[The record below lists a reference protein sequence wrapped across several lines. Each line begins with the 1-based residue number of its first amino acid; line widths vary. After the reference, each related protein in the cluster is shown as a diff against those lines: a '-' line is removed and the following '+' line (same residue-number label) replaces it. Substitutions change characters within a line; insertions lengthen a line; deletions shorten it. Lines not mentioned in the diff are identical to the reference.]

1 MQHNDIID
9 LLLQLAIMLACGR
22 LLAEFMLKLKQP
34 AVVGELLA
42 GVLLGP
48 TILGH
53 FDPEIFN
60 GIFPSEGNAAVGLRG
75 FIEVAVVLLLFIAGM
90 EVDLNVMWQLGRSA
104 LRTSLLGMLIPFLLG
119 AALPFAFSDYFPTEG
134 TENWILALFLG
145 TAMSITALPVI
156 ARILMDLD
164 LFRSRLGILIIASAM
179 MVDLVGWL
187 IFSAILSLIRQD
199 PEQQAVWVTILLT
212 LGFTLFM
219 LTAGKWLISRS
230 LSWIK
235 NYMAW
240 PGGMLSLSIAFC
252 FLSAA
257 FTEYI
262 GLHAIFGAFIFG
274 VALGDSEYF
283 PENAKEIVHQF
294 INNVFS
300 PLFFVSIGLTIDFI
314 ADFDFSL
321 TLLIIVISFAG
332 KIIGSGFGTWLGG
345 YHWRESL
352 AVGFGMNAR
361 GAMEIILGII
371 ALEAG
376 LITKPLLVALVIMA
390 LLTSI
395 TSGPLMKWS
404 LGSRIARNPS
414 TKSKVPP
421 HDV

>member
-1 MQHNDIID
+1 MQNNDIID
-9 LLLQLAIMLACGR
+9 LLLQLAIMLASGR
-22 LLAEFMLKLKQP
+22 LLAEVMLKLKQP

-42 GVLLGP
+42 GILLGP

-53 FDPEIFN
+53 FDPEIFQRL
-60 GIFPSEGNAAVGLRG
+60 FPSDGNASIGLRG

-119 AALPFAFSDYFPTEG
+119 GALPYVFAGHFPTDG
-134 TENWILALFLG
+134 TETWILALFLG

-164 LFRSRLGILIIASAM
+164 LFRSRLGILIISSAM
-179 MVDLVGWL
+179 MCDLVGWL
-187 IFSAILSLIRQD
+187 VFSAILSLIRQE
-199 PEQQAVWVTILLT
+199 PGQQSIWVTILLT

-230 LSWIK
+230 LSWVK

-283 PENAKEIVHQF
+283 PESAKEIVHQF

-314 ADFDFSL
+314 ADFNLPL
-321 TLLIIVISFAG
+321 TLLIIAISFAG
-332 KIIGSGFGTWLGG
+332 KILGSGFGTRLGG
-345 YHWRESL
+345 YNWRESL

-404 LGSRIARNPS
+404 MGSRTVRNP
-414 TKSKVPP
+414 TTNSKAPP